1 MRSILVT
8 SSSLAT
14 LREVS
19 STLRITLRHA
29 LLHQH
34 LLRHALLHQRRVG
47 HLRITLDVPT
57 TPSPETLGQS
67 NPIQKTV
74 QPSHPVELGLYTDS
88 DGCEDSNSKSMGY
101 QIMFMAYNGWRS
113 HPSFEHEED
122 STLEDVR
129 PTKIFYGVVEK
140 PMTESR
146 CRIRGATHLHN
157 SNAGPDY
164 SEVLIRWHL
173 TTSTSRQPLEFWEP
187 QEDPKHDDLCC
198 SMHIYQRTSGDSSK
212 EVKSSP

>member
-101 QIMFMAYNGWRS
+101 QIMFMAYNG
-113 HPSFEHEED
+113 
-122 STLEDVR
+122 
-129 PTKIFYGVVEK
+129 
-140 PMTESR
+140 
-146 CRIRGATHLHN
+146 
-157 SNAGPDY
+157 
-164 SEVLIRWHL
+164 
-173 TTSTSRQPLEFWEP
+173 
-187 QEDPKHDDLCC
+187 
-198 SMHIYQRTSGDSSK
+198 
-212 EVKSSP
+212 